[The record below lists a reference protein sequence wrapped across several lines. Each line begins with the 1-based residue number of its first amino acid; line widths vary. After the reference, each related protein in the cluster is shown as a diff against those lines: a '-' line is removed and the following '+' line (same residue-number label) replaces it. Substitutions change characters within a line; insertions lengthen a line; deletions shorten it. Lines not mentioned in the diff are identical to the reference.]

1 LTLPDRRRG
10 ARAGFTL
17 AEVAVTLVIVG
28 ITLLWVLEGLN
39 RAKMTTAHT
48 HNAKIAAEL
57 ATYTLGEIEAGL
69 YWEEIDEKGLDGN
82 YAEEGY
88 ETFWWEV
95 VVGDETFPDM
105 EGDEPLLEHDSLRE
119 RERRAERQR
128 EENDEDEED
137 IEEVYEKVRIR
148 VVFPQFTEL
157 EAQVVLE
164 RWIPWEQVYGPS
176 EEDEDAEVQEKPK

>member
-1 LTLPDRRRG
+1 
-10 ARAGFTL
+10 
-17 AEVAVTLVIVG
+17 
-28 ITLLWVLEGLN
+28 
-39 RAKMTTAHT
+39 
-48 HNAKIAAEL
+48 
-57 ATYTLGEIEAGL
+57 
-69 YWEEIDEKGLDGN
+69 
-82 YAEEGY
+82 
-88 ETFWWEV
+88 
-95 VVGDETFPDM
+95 
-105 EGDEPLLEHDSLRE
+105 LLEHDSLRA
-119 RERRAERQR
+119 REPRAERQR